1 MIDEVVILKRKSVI
15 HSICAYSDKR
25 FCILNSRRQ
34 RNRRRAQKQT
44 DGLSASSST
53 IKDEAWL
60 EHLRRDV
67 YQELF
72 MATFGNWDNARH
84 ARQFSEC
91 LNRGGISI
99 IEIDGA
105 RVGMIQLFDQS
116 DAVEV
121 GEIQIQPSHQKQGIG
136 SRVLKDT
143 IARSHEQRKKVLLSV
158 ALKNERAYQLY
169 ERLGFQKVANND
181 THNLMACDPQS

>member
-1 MIDEVVILKRKSVI
+1 M
-15 HSICAYSDKR
+15 AYQL
-25 FCILNSRRQ
+25 IP
-34 RNRRRAQKQT
+34 
-44 DGLSASSST
+44 ASLV
-53 IKDEAWL
+53 DEARL
-60 EHLRRDV
+60 ERLRRDV

-72 MATFGNWDNARH
+72 NATFGAWDEARH

-99 IEIDGA
+99 IEVDGV
-105 RVGMIQLFDQS
+105 RVGMIQLFDQA

-121 GEIQIQPSHQKQGIG
+121 GEIQVQPSHQNQGIG

-143 IARSHEQRKKVLLSV
+143 IDRVHEQKKKVLLSV

-169 ERLGFQKVANND
+169 QRLGFRKVGHNG
-181 THNLMACDPQS
+181 THNLMAYDPQS

>member
-1 MIDEVVILKRKSVI
+1 M
-15 HSICAYSDKR
+15 AYQL
-25 FCILNSRRQ
+25 I
-34 RNRRRAQKQT
+34 
-44 DGLSASSST
+44 SAS
-53 IKDEAWL
+53 IEDEAWL
-60 EHLRRDV
+60 ERLRRDV

-72 MATFGNWDNARH
+72 MATFGSWDEARH

-99 IEIDGA
+99 IEVDGA
-105 RVGMIQLFDQS
+105 RVGMIQLFDQP

-121 GEIQIQPSHQKQGIG
+121 GEIQIQPSHQSQGIG

-143 IARSHEQRKKVLLSV
+143 IARFHEQRKKLLLSV

-169 ERLGFQKVANND
+169 QRLGFHEVAHND
-181 THNLMACDPQS
+181 PPTHMAGDPLS